1 MEGNMKAFSFDSVLL
16 DKIKTPSLVAKTSF
30 ATLPQVVKLVDT
42 FKTKALKENQTF
54 YRNILE
60 SDSEVTARKA
70 YDQFFGTLT
79 RLNAFYTAKYVDVLD
94 ENLKQL
100 KNEGDSRL
108 INVVND
114 YLKDFNGND
123 ILMEREMTQ
132 FVLDDEIPCSKNILT
147 SILHFFGDNFYELSE
162 EDARKLLEITTNNQS
177 KIIKRAKAEII
188 DADPDDIEVKDLS
201 RTPDIFVGNTST
213 VSFHKEDINKCIEIV
228 KSVRDDLE
236 ANLENARLI
245 NKEYK
250 KLLNKVIQYRNST
263 KIRVNSDD
271 YIRKIERIIISMISE
286 IWTYHLT
293 VYAIKAQYICNNY
306 YQAKGILARISMMAN
321 EEFVDDT
328 VESVAVES
336 TKFLKEEA
344 FKFTKLTDAEI
355 LMNHITDMKH
365 NDLIMDCCIKEA
377 MILAEGVDVENRLAA
392 LHEGA
397 WDKVKEFFN
406 KIKEFV
412 MNLFDKVAN
421 WFDKFFKSNK
431 EYIEKY
437 KDQIDKQTAGF
448 TTVNMP
454 NYKDGLARI
463 QENITPQFDAV
474 INSATGMGDKDE
486 DVDTAINNFRR
497 TLIKDYKDND
507 EWKESCN
514 DYFKGGKDSDKDY
527 SANEINI
534 RYLADRVLEIP
545 KIVDGL
551 KKDKTTA
558 EQLFKS
564 LESAIAKAAAQDNQ
578 NVKAN
583 ANKVQTDAK
592 GTENKAIGST
602 TNTPSSLGT
611 GNNNA
616 GSGPKVGGGTTNT
629 AESILYLYGD
639 VFTELEIVQSNT
651 TTSNGNN
658 GSNITSAGNATI
670 DKVKDGSVGP
680 KVAAKAQKLCNK
692 IASTYSTYYQ
702 CKYQMAE
709 KIMSDYMKIIKVHVS
724 AYVNA
729 NNDAEKAQ
737 ENS

>member
-30 ATLPQVVKLVDT
+30 ATLPQVVRLVDT

-94 ENLKQL
+94 DNLKRL
-100 KNEGDSRL
+100 NNEGDSRL
-108 INVVND
+108 INVVNE
-114 YLKDFNGND
+114 YLKDFNNND
-123 ILMEREMTQ
+123 IIMEREMTQ
-132 FVLDDEIPCSKNILT
+132 FILDDEIPCSKNILT

-188 DADPDDIEVKDLS
+188 DAEPDDIEVKDLS
-201 RTPDIFVGNTST
+201 RTPDIFVGETT
-213 VSFHKEDINKCIEIV
+213 TRSFHKECVGKCIEIV

-236 ANLENARLI
+236 ANLDNARLI

-306 YQAKGILARISMMAN
+306 YQAKGVLARISMMAN

-328 VESVAVES
+328 VEAVAVES

-377 MILAEGVDVENRLAA
+377 MILAEGVDVENRLMAV
-392 LHEGA
+392 HEGA

-406 KIKEFV
+406 KIKAFV
-412 MNLFDKVAN
+412 VSLFDKVSN

-431 EYIEKY
+431 DYIEKY
-437 KDQIDKQTAGF
+437 KDQIDKPTAGF

-454 NYKDGLARI
+454 NYKEGLNRI
-463 QENITPQFDAV
+463 QAAPNINFNGVISTANGMPENADVDKV
-474 INSATGMGDKDE
+474 INDFRKTI
-486 DVDTAINNFRR
+486 INE
-497 TLIKDYKDND
+497 YKDD
-507 EWKESCN
+507 DDWKETCN
-514 DYFKGGKDSDKDY
+514 NYFKGGKDSDKDY
-527 SANEINI
+527 SANEISI
-534 RYLADRVLEIP
+534 RELANQVLNIP
-545 KIVDGL
+545 KIVDNI
-551 KKDKTTA
+551 KKDKSTSD
-558 EQLFKS
+558 QLFKS
-564 LESAIAKAAAQDNQ
+564 LESAINKAASQQPA
-578 NVKAN
+578 A
-583 ANKVQTDAK
+583 
-592 GTENKAIGST
+592 ST
-602 TNTPSSLGT
+602 TPADSTNTSSTASTPSTPAAAPAQGAQHNST
-611 GNNNA
+611 
-616 GSGPKVGGGTTNT
+616 
-629 AESILYLYGD
+629 YLYGD
-639 VFTELEIVQSNT
+639 VFSEIEINKT
-651 TTSNGNN
+651 NAPAAGAT
-658 GSNITSAGNATI
+658 GSNSASITASGNQTI
-670 DKVKDGSVGP
+670 DNVKNGGVDSKTAVN
-680 KVAAKAQKLCNK
+680 AQKIVNR
-692 IASTYSTYYQ
+692 IASTYSTYMQ

-709 KIMSDYMKIIKVHVS
+709 KIMSDYMKIIKAHVS

-729 NNDAEKAQ
+729 NNDSEKAQ
-737 ENS
+737 QAN

>member
-94 ENLKQL
+94 DNLKRL
-100 KNEGDSRL
+100 NNEGDSRL
-108 INVVND
+108 INVVNE

-132 FVLDDEIPCSKNILT
+132 FILDDEIPCSKNILT

-201 RTPDIFVGNTST
+201 RTPDIFVGETT
-213 VSFHKEDINKCIEIV
+213 TKSFHKECVGKCIEIV
-228 KSVRDDLE
+228 RSVRDDLE
-236 ANLENARLI
+236 ANLDNARLI

-306 YQAKGILARISMMAN
+306 YQAKGVLARISMMAN

-328 VESVAVES
+328 VEAVAVES
-336 TKFLKEEA
+336 TKFLKEES

-406 KIKEFV
+406 KIKTFV
-412 MNLFDKVAN
+412 MNLFDKVSN

-437 KDQIDKQTAGF
+437 KDQIDKPTAGF

-454 NYKDGLARI
+454 DYAKGLERI
-463 QENITPQFDAV
+463 MKPTTVQFSAVFGKEISTDKENDDIEAAVNTFRKSLLPDDANV
-474 INSATGMGDKDE
+474 YDPAKN
-486 DVDTAINNFRR
+486 
-497 TLIKDYKDND
+497 
-507 EWKESCN
+507 EWKEACN
-514 DYFKGGKDSDKDY
+514 NYFTGGENSEKDY
-527 SANEINI
+527 SPQDLNM
-534 RYLADRVLEIP
+534 RTLADRILKIP
-545 KIVDGL
+545 NLVENL
-551 KKDKTTA
+551 KRDKTAT
-558 EQLFKS
+558 ENGFKA
-564 LESAIAKAAAQDNQ
+564 LESAINKQVSTLN
-578 NVKAN
+578 NPPPAN
-583 ANKVQTDAK
+583 ETKQ
-592 GTENKAIGST
+592 ENT
-602 TNTPSSLGT
+602 
-611 GNNNA
+611 
-616 GSGPKVGGGTTNT
+616 
-629 AESILYLYGD
+629 YLYGD
-639 VFTELEIVQSNT
+639 VFAEGPGMTMDTNNAASPASPATST
-651 TTSNGNN
+651 TTTN
-658 GSNITSAGNATI
+658 GSIADASNSAKATAATQ
-670 DKVKDGSVGP
+670 DKKG
-680 KVAAKAQKLCNK
+680 ATNAQKLVNK
-692 IASTYSTYYQ
+692 FASTVSTYYQ

-709 KIMSDYMKIIKVHVS
+709 KIMSDYMKIIKAHVS

-729 NNDAEKAQ
+729 NNDSEKAQ

>member
-94 ENLKQL
+94 DNLKRL
-100 KNEGDSRL
+100 NNEGDSRL
-108 INVVND
+108 INVVNE
-114 YLKDFNGND
+114 YLKDFNNND

-132 FVLDDEIPCSKNILT
+132 FILDDEIPCSKNILT

-201 RTPDIFVGNTST
+201 RTPDIFVGETT
-213 VSFHKEDINKCIEIV
+213 TKSFHKECVGKCIEIV

-236 ANLENARLI
+236 ANLDNARLI

-306 YQAKGILARISMMAN
+306 YQAKGVLARISMMAN

-328 VESVAVES
+328 VEAVAVES

-406 KIKEFV
+406 KIKTFV
-412 MNLFDKVAN
+412 MALFDKVSN

-431 EYIEKY
+431 DYIEKY
-437 KDQIDKQTAGF
+437 KDQIDKPTAGF

-454 NYKDGLARI
+454 NYKEGLNRI
-463 QENITPQFDAV
+463 QAAPNINFNGVVSTANGMPENADVDKV
-474 INSATGMGDKDE
+474 INDFRKTI
-486 DVDTAINNFRR
+486 INE
-497 TLIKDYKDND
+497 YKDD
-507 EWKESCN
+507 DDWKETCN
-514 DYFKGGKDSDKDY
+514 NYFKGGKDSDKDY
-527 SANEINI
+527 SANEISI
-534 RYLADRVLEIP
+534 RELANQVLNIP
-545 KIVDGL
+545 KIVDNI
-551 KKDKTTA
+551 KKDKSTSD
-558 EQLFKS
+558 QMFKS
-564 LESAIAKAAAQDNQ
+564 LESAI
-578 NVKAN
+578 
-583 ANKVQTDAK
+583 NKVASQQPASSTPAP
-592 GTENKAIGST
+592 TETKEST
-602 TNTPSSLGT
+602 
-611 GNNNA
+611 
-616 GSGPKVGGGTTNT
+616 
-629 AESILYLYGD
+629 YLYGD
-639 VFTELEIVQSNT
+639 VFSEFELNQTNAPAPGAT
-651 TTSNGNN
+651 
-658 GSNITSAGNATI
+658 GSNSASITASGNQTI
-670 DKVKDGSVGP
+670 DNVKNGGVD
-680 KVAAKAQKLCNK
+680 AKTAVNAQKIVNR
-692 IASTYSTYYQ
+692 IASTYSTYLQ

-709 KIMSDYMKIIKVHVS
+709 KIMSDYMKIIKAHVS

-729 NNDAEKAQ
+729 NNDSEKAQ
-737 ENS
+737 QSN

>member
-94 ENLKQL
+94 DNLKRL
-100 KNEGDSRL
+100 NNEGDSRL
-108 INVVND
+108 INVVNE
-114 YLKDFNGND
+114 YLKDFNNND

-132 FVLDDEIPCSKNILT
+132 FILDDEIPCSKNILT

-201 RTPDIFVGNTST
+201 RTPDIFVGETT
-213 VSFHKEDINKCIEIV
+213 TKSFHKECVGKCIEIV

-236 ANLENARLI
+236 ANLDNARLI

-306 YQAKGILARISMMAN
+306 YQAKGVLARISMMAN

-328 VESVAVES
+328 VEAVAVES

-377 MILAEGVDVENRLAA
+377 MILAEGVDVEARLTAV
-392 LHEGA
+392 HEGA

-406 KIKEFV
+406 KIKTFV
-412 MNLFDKVAN
+412 MALFDKVSN

-431 EYIEKY
+431 DYIEKY
-437 KDQIDKQTAGF
+437 KDQIDKPTAGF

-454 NYKDGLARI
+454 NYKEGLNRI
-463 QENITPQFDAV
+463 QAAPNINFNGVISTANGMPENADVDKV
-474 INSATGMGDKDE
+474 INDFRKTI
-486 DVDTAINNFRR
+486 INE
-497 TLIKDYKDND
+497 YKDD
-507 EWKESCN
+507 DDWKETCN
-514 DYFKGGKDSDKDY
+514 NYFKGGKDSDKDY
-527 SANEINI
+527 SANEISI
-534 RYLADRVLEIP
+534 RELANQVLNIP
-545 KIVDGL
+545 KIVDNI
-551 KKDKTTA
+551 KKDKSTSD
-558 EQLFKS
+558 QMFKS
-564 LESAIAKAAAQDNQ
+564 LESAINKAASQQPASTPADSSNTNSTASAPASTPAAPAAAPAQ
-578 NVKAN
+578 
-583 ANKVQTDAK
+583 
-592 GTENKAIGST
+592 GTQHNST
-602 TNTPSSLGT
+602 
-611 GNNNA
+611 
-616 GSGPKVGGGTTNT
+616 
-629 AESILYLYGD
+629 YLYGD
-639 VFTELEIVQSNT
+639 VFSEIEINKT
-651 TTSNGNN
+651 NAPAAGAT
-658 GSNITSAGNATI
+658 GSNSASITASGNQTI
-670 DKVKDGSVGP
+670 DNVKNGGVDSKTAVN
-680 KVAAKAQKLCNK
+680 AQKIVNR
-692 IASTYSTYYQ
+692 IASTYSTYMQ

-709 KIMSDYMKIIKVHVS
+709 KIMSDYMKIIKAHVS

-729 NNDAEKAQ
+729 NNDSEKAQ
-737 ENS
+737 QAN

>member
-94 ENLKQL
+94 DNLKRL
-100 KNEGDSRL
+100 NNEGDSRL
-108 INVVND
+108 INVVNE

-201 RTPDIFVGNTST
+201 RTPDIFVGETT
-213 VSFHKEDINKCIEIV
+213 TKSFHKECVGKCIEIV

-236 ANLENARLI
+236 ANLDNARLI

-306 YQAKGILARISMMAN
+306 YQAKGVLARISMMAN

-328 VESVAVES
+328 VEAVAVES

-377 MILAEGVDVENRLAA
+377 MILAEGVDVESRLTAV
-392 LHEGA
+392 HEGA

-406 KIKEFV
+406 KIKTFV
-412 MNLFDKVAN
+412 MALFDKVSN

-431 EYIEKY
+431 DYIEKY
-437 KDQIDKQTAGF
+437 KDQIDKPTAGF

-454 NYKDGLARI
+454 NYKEGLNRI
-463 QENITPQFDAV
+463 QAAPNINFNGVISTANGMPENADVDKV
-474 INSATGMGDKDE
+474 INDFRKTI
-486 DVDTAINNFRR
+486 INE
-497 TLIKDYKDND
+497 YKDD
-507 EWKESCN
+507 DDWKETCN
-514 DYFKGGKDSDKDY
+514 NYFKGGKDSDKDY
-527 SANEINI
+527 SANEISI
-534 RYLADRVLEIP
+534 RELANQVLNIP
-545 KIVDGL
+545 KIVDNI
-551 KKDKTTA
+551 KKDKSTSD
-558 EQLFKS
+558 QMFKS
-564 LESAIAKAAAQDNQ
+564 LESVINKAASQQ
-578 NVKAN
+578 PV
-583 ANKVQTDAK
+583 
-592 GTENKAIGST
+592 ST
-602 TNTPSSLGT
+602 PADSSNTSSTPSAPASTPAAPAAAPAQGAQHNST
-611 GNNNA
+611 
-616 GSGPKVGGGTTNT
+616 
-629 AESILYLYGD
+629 YLYGD
-639 VFTELEIVQSNT
+639 VFSEIEINKT
-651 TTSNGNN
+651 NAPAAGAT
-658 GSNITSAGNATI
+658 GSNSASITASGNQTI
-670 DKVKDGSVGP
+670 DNVKNGGVD
-680 KVAAKAQKLCNK
+680 AKTAVNAQKIVNR
-692 IASTYSTYYQ
+692 IASTYSTYLQ

-709 KIMSDYMKIIKVHVS
+709 KIMSDYMKIIKAHVS

-729 NNDAEKAQ
+729 NNDSEKAQ
-737 ENS
+737 QSN

>member
-94 ENLKQL
+94 DNLKRL
-100 KNEGDSRL
+100 NNEGDSRL

-188 DADPDDIEVKDLS
+188 DADSDDIEVKDLS
-201 RTPDIFVGNTST
+201 KTPDIFVGGTST

-236 ANLENARLI
+236 ANLDNARLI

-306 YQAKGILARISMMAN
+306 NQAKGVLARISMMAN

-328 VESVAVES
+328 VEAVAVES

-406 KIKEFV
+406 KIKTFV
-412 MNLFDKVAN
+412 MALFDKVSN

-431 EYIEKY
+431 DYIEKY
-437 KDQIDKQTAGF
+437 KDQIDKPTAGF

-454 NYKDGLARI
+454 NYKEGLNRI
-463 QENITPQFDAV
+463 QAAPNINFNGVISTANGMPENADVDKV
-474 INSATGMGDKDE
+474 INDFRKTI
-486 DVDTAINNFRR
+486 INE
-497 TLIKDYKDND
+497 YKDD
-507 EWKESCN
+507 DDWKETCN
-514 DYFKGGKDSDKDY
+514 NYFKGGKDSDKDY
-527 SANEINI
+527 SANEISI
-534 RYLADRVLEIP
+534 RELANQVLNIP
-545 KIVDGL
+545 KIVDNI
-551 KKDKTTA
+551 KKDKSTSD
-558 EQLFKS
+558 QMFKS
-564 LESAIAKAAAQDNQ
+564 LESAINKAASQQPTASTTP
-578 NVKAN
+578 
-583 ANKVQTDAK
+583 TDS
-592 GTENKAIGST
+592 TNTGST
-602 TNTPSSLGT
+602 TSTPATPPASPAQGAQHNST
-611 GNNNA
+611 
-616 GSGPKVGGGTTNT
+616 
-629 AESILYLYGD
+629 YLYGD
-639 VFTELEIVQSNT
+639 VFSEIEINKT
-651 TTSNGNN
+651 NAPAAGAT
-658 GSNITSAGNATI
+658 GSNSASITASGNQTI
-670 DKVKDGSVGP
+670 DNVKNGGVDSKTAVN
-680 KVAAKAQKLCNK
+680 AQKIVNR
-692 IASTYSTYYQ
+692 IASTYSTYMQ

-709 KIMSDYMKIIKVHVS
+709 KIMSDYMKIIKAHVS

-729 NNDAEKAQ
+729 NNDSEKAQ
-737 ENS
+737 QAN

>member
-94 ENLKQL
+94 DNLKRL
-100 KNEGDSRL
+100 NNEGDSRL
-108 INVVND
+108 INVVNE

-201 RTPDIFVGNTST
+201 RTPDIFVGETT
-213 VSFHKEDINKCIEIV
+213 TRSFHKECVGKCIEIV

-236 ANLENARLI
+236 ANLDNARLI

-306 YQAKGILARISMMAN
+306 YQAKGVLARISMMAN

-328 VESVAVES
+328 VEAVAVES

-344 FKFTKLTDAEI
+344 FKFTKLTDAEV

-406 KIKEFV
+406 KIKTFV
-412 MNLFDKVAN
+412 MNLFTKVEN

-437 KDQIDKQTAGF
+437 KDQINKPTAGF
-448 TTVNMP
+448 TTVNMA
-454 NYKDGLARI
+454 NYKDGLVRI
-463 QENITPQFDAV
+463 QTPKVPNFSAV
-474 INSATGMGDKDE
+474 ISDNVLNAGE
-486 DVDTAINNFRR
+486 DNAALEKVIDDFRKTLVD
-497 TLIKDYKDND
+497 DYKPGD
-507 EWKESCN
+507 EWKEACN
-514 DYFKGGKDSDKDY
+514 NFFKGGKDSERDY
-527 SANEINI
+527 STNEINI
-534 RYLADRVLEIP
+534 VDLSNKVLEIP
-545 KIVDGL
+545 KIVDGI
-551 KKDKTTA
+551 KKDKATSD
-558 EQLFKS
+558 QLYKS
-564 LESAIAKAAAQDNQ
+564 LEAAINRLANAAPKTESAYLYNDNAFTEDTSAVLNTTGNTAPGTTAAQSANSADITKAGNDAIKTV
-578 NVKAN
+578 NDKAN
-583 ANKVQTDAK
+583 ADKPD
-592 GTENKAIGST
+592 NKAG
-602 TNTPSSLGT
+602 
-611 GNNNA
+611 
-616 GSGPKVGGGTTNT
+616 
-629 AESILYLYGD
+629 
-639 VFTELEIVQSNT
+639 VQ
-651 TTSNGNN
+651 
-658 GSNITSAGNATI
+658 
-670 DKVKDGSVGP
+670 
-680 KVAAKAQKLCNK
+680 AQKVINK
-692 IASTYSTYYQ
+692 MASTMSTYYQ

-709 KIMSDYMKIIKVHVS
+709 KIMSDYMKIIKAHVS

-729 NNDAEKAQ
+729 NNNSEKAQ

>member
-30 ATLPQVVKLVDT
+30 ATLPQVVRLVDT

-94 ENLKQL
+94 DNLKRL
-100 KNEGDSRL
+100 NNEGDSRL
-108 INVVND
+108 INVVNE
-114 YLKDFNGND
+114 YLKDFNNND
-123 ILMEREMTQ
+123 ILMECEMTQ

-201 RTPDIFVGNTST
+201 RTPDIFVGETT
-213 VSFHKEDINKCIEIV
+213 TRSFHKECVGKCIETV

-236 ANLENARLI
+236 ANLDNARLI

-306 YQAKGILARISMMAN
+306 YQAKGVLARISMMAN
-321 EEFVDDT
+321 EEFVDDI
-328 VESVAVES
+328 VEAVAVES

-377 MILAEGVDVENRLAA
+377 MILAEGVDVEVRLTAV
-392 LHEGA
+392 HEGA

-406 KIKEFV
+406 KIKTFV
-412 MNLFDKVAN
+412 MALFDKVSN

-431 EYIEKY
+431 DYIEKY
-437 KDQIDKQTAGF
+437 KDQIDKPTAGF

-454 NYKDGLARI
+454 NYKEGLNRI
-463 QENITPQFDAV
+463 QAAPNINFNGVISTANDMPENADVDKV
-474 INSATGMGDKDE
+474 INDFRKTI
-486 DVDTAINNFRR
+486 INE
-497 TLIKDYKDND
+497 YKDD
-507 EWKESCN
+507 DDWKETCN
-514 DYFKGGKDSDKDY
+514 NYFKGGKDSDKDY
-527 SANEINI
+527 SANEISI
-534 RYLADRVLEIP
+534 RELANQVLNIP
-545 KIVDGL
+545 KIVDNI
-551 KKDKTTA
+551 KKDKSTSD
-558 EQLFKS
+558 QLFKS
-564 LESAIAKAAAQDNQ
+564 LESAINKAASQQPA
-578 NVKAN
+578 A
-583 ANKVQTDAK
+583 
-592 GTENKAIGST
+592 ST
-602 TNTPSSLGT
+602 PADSTNT
-611 GNNNA
+611 
-616 GSGPKVGGGTTNT
+616 GSNT
-629 AESILYLYGD
+629 PATPPAAPAQGAQHNSTYLYGD
-639 VFTELEIVQSNT
+639 VFSEIEINKT
-651 TTSNGNN
+651 NAPAAGAT
-658 GSNITSAGNATI
+658 GSNSASITASGNQTI
-670 DKVKDGSVGP
+670 DNVKNGGVDSKTAVN
-680 KVAAKAQKLCNK
+680 AQKIVNR
-692 IASTYSTYYQ
+692 IASTYSTYMQ

-709 KIMSDYMKIIKVHVS
+709 KIMSDYMKIIKAHVS

-729 NNDAEKAQ
+729 NNDSEKAQ
-737 ENS
+737 QAN

>member
-94 ENLKQL
+94 DNLKRL
-100 KNEGDSRL
+100 NNEGDSRL
-108 INVVND
+108 INVVNE
-114 YLKDFNGND
+114 YLKDFNNND

-132 FVLDDEIPCSKNILT
+132 FILDDEIPCSKNILT

-201 RTPDIFVGNTST
+201 RTPDIFVGETT
-213 VSFHKEDINKCIEIV
+213 TKSFHKECVGKCIEIV

-236 ANLENARLI
+236 ANLDNARLI

-306 YQAKGILARISMMAN
+306 YQAKGVLARISMMAN

-328 VESVAVES
+328 IEAVAVES

-406 KIKEFV
+406 KIKTFV
-412 MNLFDKVAN
+412 MNLFTKVEN

-431 EYIEKY
+431 DYIEKY
-437 KDQIDKQTAGF
+437 KDQINKPTAGF
-448 TTVNMP
+448 TTVNMA
-454 NYKDGLARI
+454 NYKDGLVRI
-463 QENITPQFDAV
+463 QTPKVPNFNAV
-474 INSATGMGDKDE
+474 ISDNVMNAGE
-486 DVDTAINNFRR
+486 DNAALEKVIDDFRKTLVD
-497 TLIKDYKDND
+497 DYKPGD
-507 EWKESCN
+507 EWKEACN
-514 DYFKGGKDSDKDY
+514 NFFKGGKDSERDY
-527 SANEINI
+527 STNEINI
-534 RYLADRVLEIP
+534 VDLSNKVLEIP
-545 KIVDGL
+545 KIVDGI
-551 KKDKTTA
+551 KKDKATSD
-558 EQLFKS
+558 QLYKS
-564 LESAIAKAAAQDNQ
+564 LEAAINRLANATPKTESVYLYNENVFTEDTGAVINNTGSAAPGTTAAQSANSADITKAGNDTIKTV
-578 NVKAN
+578 NDKAN
-583 ANKVQTDAK
+583 ADKPD
-592 GTENKAIGST
+592 NKAG
-602 TNTPSSLGT
+602 
-611 GNNNA
+611 
-616 GSGPKVGGGTTNT
+616 
-629 AESILYLYGD
+629 
-639 VFTELEIVQSNT
+639 VQ
-651 TTSNGNN
+651 
-658 GSNITSAGNATI
+658 
-670 DKVKDGSVGP
+670 
-680 KVAAKAQKLCNK
+680 AQKVINK
-692 IASTYSTYYQ
+692 MASTMSTYYQ

-709 KIMSDYMKIIKVHVS
+709 KIMSDYMKIIKAHVS

-729 NNDAEKAQ
+729 NNDSEKAQ
-737 ENS
+737 QSN

>member
-94 ENLKQL
+94 DNLKRL
-100 KNEGDSRL
+100 NNEGDSRL
-108 INVVND
+108 INVVNE
-114 YLKDFNGND
+114 YLKDFNNND

-201 RTPDIFVGNTST
+201 RTPDIFVGETT
-213 VSFHKEDINKCIEIV
+213 TKSFHKECVSKCIEIV

-236 ANLENARLI
+236 ANLDNARLI

-306 YQAKGILARISMMAN
+306 YQAKGVLARISMMAN

-328 VESVAVES
+328 IEAVAVES

-377 MILAEGVDVENRLAA
+377 MILAEGVDVESRLAA

-406 KIKEFV
+406 KIKTFV
-412 MNLFDKVAN
+412 MNLFTKVEN

-437 KDQIDKQTAGF
+437 KDQINKPTAGF
-448 TTVNMP
+448 TTVNMA
-454 NYKDGLARI
+454 NYKDGLVRI
-463 QENITPQFDAV
+463 QTPKVPNFNAV
-474 INSATGMGDKDE
+474 ISDNVMNAGE
-486 DVDTAINNFRR
+486 DNAALEKVIDDFRKTLVD
-497 TLIKDYKDND
+497 DYKPGD
-507 EWKESCN
+507 EWKEACN
-514 DYFKGGKDSDKDY
+514 NFFKGGKDSERDY
-527 SANEINI
+527 STNEINI
-534 RYLADRVLEIP
+534 VDLSNKVLEIP
-545 KIVDGL
+545 KIVDGI
-551 KKDKTTA
+551 KKDKATSD
-558 EQLFKS
+558 QLYKS
-564 LESAIAKAAAQDNQ
+564 LEAAINRLANATPKTESVYLYNENTFTEDTGAVINNTGSTAPGTTAAQSANSADITKAGNDTIKTV
-578 NVKAN
+578 NDKAN
-583 ANKVQTDAK
+583 ADKPD
-592 GTENKAIGST
+592 NKAG
-602 TNTPSSLGT
+602 
-611 GNNNA
+611 
-616 GSGPKVGGGTTNT
+616 
-629 AESILYLYGD
+629 
-639 VFTELEIVQSNT
+639 VQ
-651 TTSNGNN
+651 
-658 GSNITSAGNATI
+658 
-670 DKVKDGSVGP
+670 
-680 KVAAKAQKLCNK
+680 AQKVINK
-692 IASTYSTYYQ
+692 MASTMSTYYQ

-709 KIMSDYMKIIKVHVS
+709 KIMSDYMKIIKAHVS

-729 NNDAEKAQ
+729 NNDSEKAQ
-737 ENS
+737 QSN

>member
-94 ENLKQL
+94 DNLKRL
-100 KNEGDSRL
+100 NNEDDSRL
-108 INVVND
+108 INVVNE
-114 YLKDFNGND
+114 YLKDFNNND

-201 RTPDIFVGNTST
+201 RTPDIFVGETT
-213 VSFHKEDINKCIEIV
+213 TKSFHKECVGKCIEIV
-228 KSVRDDLE
+228 RSVRDDLE
-236 ANLENARLI
+236 ANLDNARLI

-306 YQAKGILARISMMAN
+306 YQAKGVLARISMMAN

-328 VESVAVES
+328 VEAVAVES
-336 TKFLKEEA
+336 TKFLKEES

-377 MILAEGVDVENRLAA
+377 MILAEGVDVENRLMAV
-392 LHEGA
+392 HEGA

-406 KIKEFV
+406 KIKAFV
-412 MNLFDKVAN
+412 VALFDKVSN

-431 EYIEKY
+431 DYIEKY
-437 KDQIDKQTAGF
+437 KDQIDKPTAGF

-454 NYKDGLARI
+454 NYKEGLNRI
-463 QENITPQFDAV
+463 QAAPNINFNGVISTANGMPENADVDKV
-474 INSATGMGDKDE
+474 INDFRKTI
-486 DVDTAINNFRR
+486 INE
-497 TLIKDYKDND
+497 YKDD
-507 EWKESCN
+507 DDWKETCN
-514 DYFKGGKDSDKDY
+514 NYFKGGKDSDKDY
-527 SANEINI
+527 SANEISI
-534 RYLADRVLEIP
+534 RELANQVLNIP
-545 KIVDGL
+545 KIVDNI
-551 KKDKTTA
+551 KKDKSTSD
-558 EQLFKS
+558 QMFKS
-564 LESAIAKAAAQDNQ
+564 LESAINKAASQQPASSTP
-578 NVKAN
+578 AP
-583 ANKVQTDAK
+583 
-592 GTENKAIGST
+592 TETKEST
-602 TNTPSSLGT
+602 
-611 GNNNA
+611 
-616 GSGPKVGGGTTNT
+616 
-629 AESILYLYGD
+629 YLYGD
-639 VFTELEIVQSNT
+639 VFSELDIQT
-651 TTSNGNN
+651 TNAPAPGSTGGN
-658 GSNITSAGNATI
+658 SASITASGNQTI
-670 DKVKDGSVGP
+670 DNVKNGGVD
-680 KVAAKAQKLCNK
+680 AKTAVNAQKIVNR
-692 IASTYSTYYQ
+692 IASTYSTYLQ

-729 NNDAEKAQ
+729 NNNSEKAQ
-737 ENS
+737 QSN

>member
-30 ATLPQVVKLVDT
+30 ATLPQVVRLVDT

-94 ENLKQL
+94 DNLKRL
-100 KNEGDSRL
+100 NNEGDSRL
-108 INVVND
+108 INVVNE
-114 YLKDFNGND
+114 YLKDFNNND

-132 FVLDDEIPCSKNILT
+132 FILDDEIPCSKNILT

-201 RTPDIFVGNTST
+201 RTPDIFVGETT
-213 VSFHKEDINKCIEIV
+213 TKSFHKECVGKCIEIV

-236 ANLENARLI
+236 ANLDNARLI

-250 KLLNKVIQYRNST
+250 KLLNNVIQYRNST

-306 YQAKGILARISMMAN
+306 YQAKGVLARISMMAN

-406 KIKEFV
+406 KIKAFV
-412 MNLFDKVAN
+412 VALFDKVSN

-431 EYIEKY
+431 DYIEKY
-437 KDQIDKQTAGF
+437 KDQIDKPTAGF

-454 NYKDGLARI
+454 NYKEGLNRI
-463 QENITPQFDAV
+463 QAAPNINFNGVISTANGMPENADVDKV
-474 INSATGMGDKDE
+474 INDFRKTI
-486 DVDTAINNFRR
+486 INE
-497 TLIKDYKDND
+497 YKDD
-507 EWKESCN
+507 DDWKETCN
-514 DYFKGGKDSDKDY
+514 NYFKGGKDSDKDY
-527 SANEINI
+527 SANEISI
-534 RYLADRVLEIP
+534 RELANQVLNIP
-545 KIVDGL
+545 KIVDNI
-551 KKDKTTA
+551 KKDKSTSD
-558 EQLFKS
+558 QMFKS
-564 LESAIAKAAAQDNQ
+564 LESAINKAASQQPA
-578 NVKAN
+578 
-583 ANKVQTDAK
+583 
-592 GTENKAIGST
+592 S
-602 TNTPSSLGT
+602 TNTSTDST
-611 GNNNA
+611 NT
-616 GSGPKVGGGTTNT
+616 GTTQAAPQPQGT
-629 AESILYLYGD
+629 KEFTYLYGD
-639 VFTELEIVQSNT
+639 VFSEFEINQTNAPAAGAT
-651 TTSNGNN
+651 
-658 GSNITSAGNATI
+658 GSNSASITASGNQTI
-670 DKVKDGSVGP
+670 DNVKNGGVDSKTAVN
-680 KVAAKAQKLCNK
+680 AQKIVNR
-692 IASTYSTYYQ
+692 IASTYSTYMQ

-709 KIMSDYMKIIKVHVS
+709 KIMSDYMKIIKAHVS

-729 NNDAEKAQ
+729 NNDSEKTQQA
-737 ENS
+737 N

>member
-30 ATLPQVVKLVDT
+30 ATLPQVVRLVDT

-94 ENLKQL
+94 DNLKRL
-100 KNEGDSRL
+100 NNEGDSRL
-108 INVVND
+108 INVVNE
-114 YLKDFNGND
+114 YLKDFNNND

-132 FVLDDEIPCSKNILT
+132 FILDDEIPCSKNILT

-201 RTPDIFVGNTST
+201 RLPDIFVGETT
-213 VSFHKEDINKCIEIV
+213 TKSFHKECVGKCIEIV

-236 ANLENARLI
+236 DNLNNAREI
-245 NKEYK
+245 SKEYK

-306 YQAKGILARISMMAN
+306 YQAKGVLARISMMAN

-328 VESVAVES
+328 VEAVAVES

-377 MILAEGVDVENRLAA
+377 MILAEGVDVENRLASI
-392 LHEGA
+392 HEGA

-406 KIKEFV
+406 KIKTFV
-412 MNLFDKVAN
+412 MNLFTKVEN

-437 KDQIDKQTAGF
+437 KDQINKPTAGF
-448 TTVNMP
+448 TTVNMA
-454 NYKDGLARI
+454 NYKDGLVRI
-463 QENITPQFDAV
+463 QTPKVPNFNAV
-474 INSATGMGDKDE
+474 ISDNVMNAGE
-486 DVDTAINNFRR
+486 DNAALEKVIDDFRKTLVD
-497 TLIKDYKDND
+497 DYKPGD
-507 EWKESCN
+507 EWKEACN
-514 DYFKGGKDSDKDY
+514 NFFKGGKDSERDY
-527 SANEINI
+527 STNEINI
-534 RYLADRVLEIP
+534 VDLSNKVLEIP
-545 KIVDGL
+545 KIVDSI
-551 KKDKTTA
+551 KKDKATSD
-558 EQLFKS
+558 QLYKS
-564 LESAIAKAAAQDNQ
+564 LEAAINRLANATPKTESVYLYNENVFTEDTSAVINNSGSTAPGTTAAQSTNSADITKAGNDTIKTV
-578 NVKAN
+578 NDKAN
-583 ANKVQTDAK
+583 ADKPD
-592 GTENKAIGST
+592 NKAG
-602 TNTPSSLGT
+602 
-611 GNNNA
+611 
-616 GSGPKVGGGTTNT
+616 
-629 AESILYLYGD
+629 
-639 VFTELEIVQSNT
+639 VQ
-651 TTSNGNN
+651 
-658 GSNITSAGNATI
+658 
-670 DKVKDGSVGP
+670 
-680 KVAAKAQKLCNK
+680 AQKVINK
-692 IASTYSTYYQ
+692 MASTMSTYYQ

-709 KIMSDYMKIIKVHVS
+709 KIMSDYMKIIKAHVS

-729 NNDAEKAQ
+729 NNNAEKAQ
-737 ENS
+737 ENN

>member
-94 ENLKQL
+94 DNLKRL
-100 KNEGDSRL
+100 NNEGDSRL
-108 INVVND
+108 INVVNE
-114 YLKDFNGND
+114 YLKDFNNND

-132 FVLDDEIPCSKNILT
+132 FKLDDEIPCSKNILT

-201 RTPDIFVGNTST
+201 RTPDIFVGKTT
-213 VSFHKEDINKCIEIV
+213 TKSFHKECVGKCIEIV

-236 ANLENARLI
+236 ANLDNARLI

-306 YQAKGILARISMMAN
+306 YQAKGVLARISMMAN

-328 VESVAVES
+328 VEAVAVES

-377 MILAEGVDVENRLAA
+377 MILAEGVDVESRLAA

-406 KIKEFV
+406 KIKTFV
-412 MNLFDKVAN
+412 MALFDKVSN

-431 EYIEKY
+431 DYIEKY
-437 KDQIDKQTAGF
+437 KDQIDKPTAGF

-454 NYKDGLARI
+454 NYKEGLNRI
-463 QENITPQFDAV
+463 QAAPNINFNGVISTANGMPENADVDKV
-474 INSATGMGDKDE
+474 INDFRKTI
-486 DVDTAINNFRR
+486 INE
-497 TLIKDYKDND
+497 YKDD
-507 EWKESCN
+507 DDWKETCN
-514 DYFKGGKDSDKDY
+514 NYFKGGKDSDKDY
-527 SANEINI
+527 SANEISI
-534 RYLADRVLEIP
+534 RELANQVLNIP
-545 KIVDGL
+545 KIVDNL
-551 KKDKTTA
+551 KKDKSTSD
-558 EQLFKS
+558 QMFKS
-564 LESAIAKAAAQDNQ
+564 LESAINKAASQQPA
-578 NVKAN
+578 A
-583 ANKVQTDAK
+583 
-592 GTENKAIGST
+592 ST
-602 TNTPSSLGT
+602 TPADSTNTSSTSSTPSTPAAAPAQGAQHNST
-611 GNNNA
+611 
-616 GSGPKVGGGTTNT
+616 
-629 AESILYLYGD
+629 YLYGD
-639 VFTELEIVQSNT
+639 VFSEIEINKT
-651 TTSNGNN
+651 NAPAAGAT
-658 GSNITSAGNATI
+658 GSNSASITASGNQTI
-670 DKVKDGSVGP
+670 DNVKNGGVDSKTAVN
-680 KVAAKAQKLCNK
+680 AQKIVNR
-692 IASTYSTYYQ
+692 IASTYSTYLQ

-709 KIMSDYMKIIKVHVS
+709 KIMSDYMKIIKAHVS

-729 NNDAEKAQ
+729 NNDSEKAQ
-737 ENS
+737 QSN

>member
-94 ENLKQL
+94 ENIKRLN
-100 KNEGDSRL
+100 NEGDSRL
-108 INVVND
+108 INVVNE

-201 RTPDIFVGNTST
+201 RTPDIFVGETT
-213 VSFHKEDINKCIEIV
+213 TKSFHKECVGKCIEIV

-236 ANLENARLI
+236 ANLDNARLI

-306 YQAKGILARISMMAN
+306 YQAKGVLARISMMAN

-328 VESVAVES
+328 VEAVAVES

-406 KIKEFV
+406 KIKTFV
-412 MNLFDKVAN
+412 MALFDKVSN

-431 EYIEKY
+431 DYIEKY
-437 KDQIDKQTAGF
+437 KDQIDKPTAGF

-454 NYKDGLARI
+454 NYKEGLNRI
-463 QENITPQFDAV
+463 QAAPNINFNGV
-474 INSATGMGDKDE
+474 INTASGMAE
-486 DVDTAINNFRR
+486 NADVDKVINDFRK
-497 TLIKDYKDND
+497 TIINEYKDND
-507 EWKESCN
+507 DWKETCN
-514 DYFKGGKDSDKDY
+514 NYFKGGKDSDKDY
-527 SANEINI
+527 SANEISI
-534 RYLADRVLEIP
+534 RELANQVLNIP
-545 KIVDGL
+545 KIVDNI
-551 KKDKTTA
+551 KKDKSTSD
-558 EQLFKS
+558 QMFKS
-564 LESAIAKAAAQDNQ
+564 LESAINKAASQQPASTP
-578 NVKAN
+578 
-583 ANKVQTDAK
+583 TDSS
-592 GTENKAIGST
+592 N
-602 TNTPSSLGT
+602 TNSTPSAPTSTPAAPAAAPAQGAQHNST
-611 GNNNA
+611 
-616 GSGPKVGGGTTNT
+616 
-629 AESILYLYGD
+629 YLYGD
-639 VFTELEIVQSNT
+639 VFSEIEINKT
-651 TTSNGNN
+651 NAPAAGAT
-658 GSNITSAGNATI
+658 GSNSASITASGNQTI
-670 DKVKDGSVGP
+670 DNVKNGGVDSKTAVN
-680 KVAAKAQKLCNK
+680 AQKIVNR
-692 IASTYSTYYQ
+692 IASTYSTYMQ

-709 KIMSDYMKIIKVHVS
+709 KIMSDYMKIIKAHVS

-729 NNDAEKAQ
+729 NNDSEKAQ
-737 ENS
+737 QSN

>member
-94 ENLKQL
+94 DNLKRL
-100 KNEGDSRL
+100 NNEGDSRL
-108 INVVND
+108 INVVNE
-114 YLKDFNGND
+114 YLKDFNNND

-201 RTPDIFVGNTST
+201 RTPDIFVGETT
-213 VSFHKEDINKCIEIV
+213 TKSFHKECVGKCIEIV

-236 ANLENARLI
+236 ANLDNARLI

-306 YQAKGILARISMMAN
+306 YQAKGVLARISMMAN

-328 VESVAVES
+328 IEAVAVES

-377 MILAEGVDVENRLAA
+377 MILAEGVDVEARLTAV
-392 LHEGA
+392 HEGA

-406 KIKEFV
+406 KIKTFV
-412 MNLFDKVAN
+412 MALFDKVSN

-431 EYIEKY
+431 DYIEKY
-437 KDQIDKQTAGF
+437 KDQIDKPTAGF

-454 NYKDGLARI
+454 NYKEGLNRI
-463 QENITPQFDAV
+463 QAAPNINFNGVISTANGMPENADVDKV
-474 INSATGMGDKDE
+474 INDFRKTI
-486 DVDTAINNFRR
+486 INE
-497 TLIKDYKDND
+497 YKDD
-507 EWKESCN
+507 DDWKETCN
-514 DYFKGGKDSDKDY
+514 NYFKGGKDSDKDY
-527 SANEINI
+527 SANEISI
-534 RYLADRVLEIP
+534 RELANQVLNIP
-545 KIVDGL
+545 KIVDNI
-551 KKDKTTA
+551 KKDKSTSD
-558 EQLFKS
+558 QMFKS
-564 LESAIAKAAAQDNQ
+564 LESAINKAASQQPASTPADSSN
-578 NVKAN
+578 
-583 ANKVQTDAK
+583 TS
-592 GTENKAIGST
+592 ST
-602 TNTPSSLGT
+602 TSAPASTPAAAPAQGAQHNST
-611 GNNNA
+611 
-616 GSGPKVGGGTTNT
+616 
-629 AESILYLYGD
+629 YLYGD
-639 VFTELEIVQSNT
+639 VFSEIEINKT
-651 TTSNGNN
+651 NAPAAGAT
-658 GSNITSAGNATI
+658 GSNSASITASGNQTI
-670 DKVKDGSVGP
+670 DNVKNGGVD
-680 KVAAKAQKLCNK
+680 AKTAVNAQKIVNR
-692 IASTYSTYYQ
+692 IASTYSTYLQ

-709 KIMSDYMKIIKVHVS
+709 KIMSDYMKIIKAHVS

-729 NNDAEKAQ
+729 NNNAEKAQ
-737 ENS
+737 QSN

>member
-94 ENLKQL
+94 DNLKRL
-100 KNEGDSRL
+100 NNEGDSRL
-108 INVVND
+108 INVVNE
-114 YLKDFNGND
+114 YLKDFNNND
-123 ILMEREMTQ
+123 ILIEREMTQ
-132 FVLDDEIPCSKNILT
+132 FILDDEIPCSKNILT

-201 RTPDIFVGNTST
+201 RTPDIFVGETT
-213 VSFHKEDINKCIEIV
+213 TKSFHKECVGKCIEIV

-236 ANLENARLI
+236 ANLDNARLI

-306 YQAKGILARISMMAN
+306 YQAKGVLARISMMAN

-328 VESVAVES
+328 VEAVAVES

-377 MILAEGVDVENRLAA
+377 MILAEGVDIEARLTAV
-392 LHEGA
+392 HEGA

-406 KIKEFV
+406 KIKTFV
-412 MNLFDKVAN
+412 MALLDKVSN

-431 EYIEKY
+431 DYIEKY
-437 KDQIDKQTAGF
+437 KDQIDKPTAGF

-454 NYKDGLARI
+454 NYKEGLNRI
-463 QENITPQFDAV
+463 QAAPNINFNGVISTANGMPENADVDKV
-474 INSATGMGDKDE
+474 INDFRKTI
-486 DVDTAINNFRR
+486 INE
-497 TLIKDYKDND
+497 YKDD
-507 EWKESCN
+507 DDWKETCN
-514 DYFKGGKDSDKDY
+514 NYFKGGKDSDKDY
-527 SANEINI
+527 SANEISI
-534 RYLADRVLEIP
+534 RELANQVLNIP
-545 KIVDGL
+545 KIVDNI
-551 KKDKTTA
+551 KKDKSTSD
-558 EQLFKS
+558 QMFKS
-564 LESAIAKAAAQDNQ
+564 LESAINKAASQQPA
-578 NVKAN
+578 
-583 ANKVQTDAK
+583 
-592 GTENKAIGST
+592 ST
-602 TNTPSSLGT
+602 PADSSNTSSTPSAPASTPAAPAAAPAQGAQHNST
-611 GNNNA
+611 
-616 GSGPKVGGGTTNT
+616 
-629 AESILYLYGD
+629 YLYGD
-639 VFTELEIVQSNT
+639 VFSEIEINKT
-651 TTSNGNN
+651 NAPAAGAT
-658 GSNITSAGNATI
+658 GSNSASITSSGNQTI
-670 DKVKDGSVGP
+670 DNVKNGGVDSKTAVN
-680 KVAAKAQKLCNK
+680 AQKIVNR
-692 IASTYSTYYQ
+692 IASTYSTYMQ

-709 KIMSDYMKIIKVHVS
+709 KIMSDYMKIIKAHVS

-729 NNDAEKAQ
+729 NNDSEKAQ
-737 ENS
+737 QAN

>member
-94 ENLKQL
+94 DNLKRL
-100 KNEGDSRL
+100 NNEGDSRL
-108 INVVND
+108 INVVNE
-114 YLKDFNGND
+114 YLKDFNNND

-132 FVLDDEIPCSKNILT
+132 FILDDEIPCSKNILT

-213 VSFHKEDINKCIEIV
+213 VSFHKECVGKCIEIV

-236 ANLENARLI
+236 ANLDNARLI

-306 YQAKGILARISMMAN
+306 YQAKGVLARISMMAN

-328 VESVAVES
+328 VEAVAVES

-377 MILAEGVDVENRLAA
+377 MILAEGVDVENRLMAV
-392 LHEGA
+392 HEGA

-406 KIKEFV
+406 KIKAFV
-412 MNLFDKVAN
+412 VALFDKVSN

-431 EYIEKY
+431 DYIEKY
-437 KDQIDKQTAGF
+437 KDQIDKPTAGF

-454 NYKDGLARI
+454 NYKEGLNRI
-463 QENITPQFDAV
+463 QAAPNINFNGVISTANGMPENADVDKV
-474 INSATGMGDKDE
+474 INDFRKTI
-486 DVDTAINNFRR
+486 INE
-497 TLIKDYKDND
+497 YKDD
-507 EWKESCN
+507 DDWKETCN
-514 DYFKGGKDSDKDY
+514 NYFKGGKDSDKDY
-527 SANEINI
+527 SANEISI
-534 RYLADRVLEIP
+534 RELANQVLNIP
-545 KIVDGL
+545 KIIDNI
-551 KKDKTTA
+551 KKDKSTSD
-558 EQLFKS
+558 QLFKS
-564 LESAIAKAAAQDNQ
+564 LESAINKAASQQPA
-578 NVKAN
+578 A
-583 ANKVQTDAK
+583 
-592 GTENKAIGST
+592 ST
-602 TNTPSSLGT
+602 TPADSANTSSTASTPSTPAAAPAQGAQHNST
-611 GNNNA
+611 
-616 GSGPKVGGGTTNT
+616 
-629 AESILYLYGD
+629 YLYGD
-639 VFTELEIVQSNT
+639 VFSEIEINKT
-651 TTSNGNN
+651 NAPAAGAT
-658 GSNITSAGNATI
+658 GSNSASITASGNQTI
-670 DKVKDGSVGP
+670 DNVKNGGVDSKTAVN
-680 KVAAKAQKLCNK
+680 AQKIVNR
-692 IASTYSTYYQ
+692 IASTYSTYMQ

-709 KIMSDYMKIIKVHVS
+709 KIMSDYMKIIKAHVS

-729 NNDAEKAQ
+729 NNDSEKAQ
-737 ENS
+737 QAN

>member
-30 ATLPQVVKLVDT
+30 ATLPQVVRLVDT

-94 ENLKQL
+94 DNLKRL
-100 KNEGDSRL
+100 NNEGDSRL
-108 INVVND
+108 INVVNE
-114 YLKDFNGND
+114 YLKDFNNND
-123 ILMEREMTQ
+123 IIMEREMTQ
-132 FVLDDEIPCSKNILT
+132 FILDDEIPCSKNILT

-236 ANLENARLI
+236 ANLDNARLI

-306 YQAKGILARISMMAN
+306 YQAKGVLARISMMAN

-328 VESVAVES
+328 VEAVAVES

-406 KIKEFV
+406 KIKTFV
-412 MNLFDKVAN
+412 MNLFTKVEN

-437 KDQIDKQTAGF
+437 KDQINKPTAGF
-448 TTVNMP
+448 TTVNMA
-454 NYKDGLARI
+454 NYKDGLVRI
-463 QENITPQFDAV
+463 QTPKVPNFSAV
-474 INSATGMGDKDE
+474 ISDNVLNAGE
-486 DVDTAINNFRR
+486 DNAALEKVIDDFRKTLVD
-497 TLIKDYKDND
+497 DYKPGD
-507 EWKESCN
+507 EWKEACN
-514 DYFKGGKDSDKDY
+514 NFFKGGKDSERDY
-527 SANEINI
+527 STNEINI
-534 RYLADRVLEIP
+534 VDLSNKVLEIP
-545 KIVDGL
+545 KIVDGI
-551 KKDKTTA
+551 KKDKATSD
-558 EQLFKS
+558 QLYKS
-564 LESAIAKAAAQDNQ
+564 LEAAINRLANATPKTESAYLYNENAFTEDTGAVLNTTGNTAPGTTAAQSANSADITKAGNDAIKTV
-578 NVKAN
+578 NDKAN
-583 ANKVQTDAK
+583 ADKPD
-592 GTENKAIGST
+592 NKAG
-602 TNTPSSLGT
+602 
-611 GNNNA
+611 
-616 GSGPKVGGGTTNT
+616 
-629 AESILYLYGD
+629 
-639 VFTELEIVQSNT
+639 VQ
-651 TTSNGNN
+651 
-658 GSNITSAGNATI
+658 
-670 DKVKDGSVGP
+670 
-680 KVAAKAQKLCNK
+680 AQKVINK
-692 IASTYSTYYQ
+692 MASTMSTYYQ

-709 KIMSDYMKIIKVHVS
+709 KIMSDYMKIIKAHVS

-729 NNDAEKAQ
+729 NNNAEKAQ
-737 ENS
+737 ENN

>member
-79 RLNAFYTAKYVDVLD
+79 RLNAFYTTKYVDVLGD
-94 ENLKQL
+94 NLKRL
-100 KNEGDSRL
+100 NNEGDSRL
-108 INVVND
+108 INVVNE
-114 YLKDFNGND
+114 YLKDFNNND

-132 FVLDDEIPCSKNILT
+132 FILDDEIPCSKNILT

-201 RTPDIFVGNTST
+201 RTPDIFVGETT
-213 VSFHKEDINKCIEIV
+213 TKSFHKECVGKCIEIV

-236 ANLENARLI
+236 ANLDNARLI

-306 YQAKGILARISMMAN
+306 YQAKGVLARISMMAN

-328 VESVAVES
+328 VEAVAVES

-377 MILAEGVDVENRLAA
+377 MILAEGVDVESRLAA

-406 KIKEFV
+406 KIKTFV
-412 MNLFDKVAN
+412 MNLFTKVEN

-437 KDQIDKQTAGF
+437 KDQINKPTAGF
-448 TTVNMP
+448 TTVNMA
-454 NYKDGLARI
+454 NYKDGLVRI
-463 QENITPQFDAV
+463 QTPKVPNFSAV
-474 INSATGMGDKDE
+474 ISDNVLNAGE
-486 DVDTAINNFRR
+486 DNAALEKVIDDFRKTLVD
-497 TLIKDYKDND
+497 DYKPGD
-507 EWKESCN
+507 EWKEACN
-514 DYFKGGKDSDKDY
+514 NFFKGGKDSERDY
-527 SANEINI
+527 STNEINI
-534 RYLADRVLEIP
+534 VDLSNKVLEIP
-545 KIVDGL
+545 KIVDGI
-551 KKDKTTA
+551 KKDKATSD
-558 EQLFKS
+558 QLYKS
-564 LESAIAKAAAQDNQ
+564 LEAAINRLANATPKTESVYLYNENAFTEDTGAVINNTGSTAPGTTAAQSANSADITKAGNDTIKTV
-578 NVKAN
+578 NDKAN
-583 ANKVQTDAK
+583 ADKPD
-592 GTENKAIGST
+592 NKAG
-602 TNTPSSLGT
+602 
-611 GNNNA
+611 
-616 GSGPKVGGGTTNT
+616 
-629 AESILYLYGD
+629 
-639 VFTELEIVQSNT
+639 VQ
-651 TTSNGNN
+651 
-658 GSNITSAGNATI
+658 
-670 DKVKDGSVGP
+670 
-680 KVAAKAQKLCNK
+680 AQKVINK
-692 IASTYSTYYQ
+692 MASTMSTYYQ

-709 KIMSDYMKIIKVHVS
+709 KIMSDYMKIIKAHVS

-729 NNDAEKAQ
+729 NNDSEKAQ
-737 ENS
+737 QAN

>member
-94 ENLKQL
+94 DNLKRL
-100 KNEGDSRL
+100 NNEGDSRL
-108 INVVND
+108 INVVNE
-114 YLKDFNGND
+114 YLKDFNNND

-132 FVLDDEIPCSKNILT
+132 FILDDEIPCSKNILT

-201 RTPDIFVGNTST
+201 RTPDIFVGETT
-213 VSFHKEDINKCIEIV
+213 TKSFHKECVGKCIEIV

-236 ANLENARLI
+236 ANLDNARLI

-306 YQAKGILARISMMAN
+306 YQAKGVLARISMMAN

-328 VESVAVES
+328 VEAVAVES

-406 KIKEFV
+406 KIKTFV
-412 MNLFDKVAN
+412 MNLFTKVEN

-431 EYIEKY
+431 DYIEKY
-437 KDQIDKQTAGF
+437 KDQINKPTAGF
-448 TTVNMP
+448 TTVNMA
-454 NYKDGLARI
+454 NYKDGLVRI
-463 QENITPQFDAV
+463 QTPKVPNFNAV
-474 INSATGMGDKDE
+474 ISDNVMNAGE
-486 DVDTAINNFRR
+486 DNAALEKVIDDFRKTLVD
-497 TLIKDYKDND
+497 DYKPGD
-507 EWKESCN
+507 EWKEACN
-514 DYFKGGKDSDKDY
+514 NFFKGGKDSERDY
-527 SANEINI
+527 STNEINI
-534 RYLADRVLEIP
+534 VDLSNKVLEIP
-545 KIVDGL
+545 KIVDGI
-551 KKDKTTA
+551 KKDKATSD
-558 EQLFKS
+558 QLYKS
-564 LESAIAKAAAQDNQ
+564 LEAAINRLANATPKTESVYLYNENVFTEDTGAVINNTGSTAPGTTAAQSANSADITKAGNDTIKTV
-578 NVKAN
+578 NDKAN
-583 ANKVQTDAK
+583 ADKPD
-592 GTENKAIGST
+592 NKAG
-602 TNTPSSLGT
+602 
-611 GNNNA
+611 
-616 GSGPKVGGGTTNT
+616 
-629 AESILYLYGD
+629 
-639 VFTELEIVQSNT
+639 VQ
-651 TTSNGNN
+651 
-658 GSNITSAGNATI
+658 
-670 DKVKDGSVGP
+670 
-680 KVAAKAQKLCNK
+680 AQKVINK
-692 IASTYSTYYQ
+692 MASTMSTYYQ

-709 KIMSDYMKIIKVHVS
+709 KIMSDYMKIIKAHVS

-729 NNDAEKAQ
+729 NNDSEKAQ
-737 ENS
+737 QSN

>member
-30 ATLPQVVKLVDT
+30 ATLPQVVRLVDT

-60 SDSEVTARKA
+60 SDSEITARKA

-94 ENLKQL
+94 DNLKRL
-100 KNEGDSRL
+100 NNEGDSRL
-108 INVVND
+108 INVVNE
-114 YLKDFNGND
+114 YLKDFNNND

-132 FVLDDEIPCSKNILT
+132 FILDDEIPCSKNILT

-201 RTPDIFVGNTST
+201 RTPDIFVGETT
-213 VSFHKEDINKCIEIV
+213 TRSFHKECVGKCIEIV

-236 ANLENARLI
+236 ANLDNARLI

-306 YQAKGILARISMMAN
+306 YQAKGVLARISMMAN

-328 VESVAVES
+328 VEAVAVES

-377 MILAEGVDVENRLAA
+377 MILAEGIDVENRLIAV
-392 LHEGA
+392 HEGA

-406 KIKEFV
+406 KIKAFV
-412 MNLFDKVAN
+412 VALFDKVSN

-431 EYIEKY
+431 DYIEKY
-437 KDQIDKQTAGF
+437 KDQIDKPTAGF

-454 NYKDGLARI
+454 NYKEGLNRI
-463 QENITPQFDAV
+463 QAAPNINFNGVISTANGMPENADVDKV
-474 INSATGMGDKDE
+474 INDFRKTI
-486 DVDTAINNFRR
+486 INE
-497 TLIKDYKDND
+497 YKDD
-507 EWKESCN
+507 DDWKETCN
-514 DYFKGGKDSDKDY
+514 NYFKGGKDSDKDY
-527 SANEINI
+527 SANEISI
-534 RYLADRVLEIP
+534 RELANQVLNIP
-545 KIVDGL
+545 KIVDNI
-551 KKDKTTA
+551 KKDKSTSD
-558 EQLFKS
+558 QMFKS
-564 LESAIAKAAAQDNQ
+564 LESAINKAASQQPA
-578 NVKAN
+578 A
-583 ANKVQTDAK
+583 
-592 GTENKAIGST
+592 ST
-602 TNTPSSLGT
+602 TPVDSANTGSNTSATPAASPA
-611 GNNNA
+611 GN
-616 GSGPKVGGGTTNT
+616 P
-629 AESILYLYGD
+629 AESTYLYGD
-639 VFTELEIVQSNT
+639 VFSEIEINKT
-651 TTSNGNN
+651 NAPAAGAT
-658 GSNITSAGNATI
+658 GSNSASITASGNQTI
-670 DKVKDGSVGP
+670 DNVKNGGVDSKTAVN
-680 KVAAKAQKLCNK
+680 AQKIVNR
-692 IASTYSTYYQ
+692 IASTYSTYMQ

-709 KIMSDYMKIIKVHVS
+709 KIMSDYMKIIKAHVS

-729 NNDAEKAQ
+729 NNDSEKAQ
-737 ENS
+737 QAN

>member
-94 ENLKQL
+94 DNLKRL
-100 KNEGDSRL
+100 NNEGDSRL
-108 INVVND
+108 INVVNE
-114 YLKDFNGND
+114 YLKDFNNND

-201 RTPDIFVGNTST
+201 RTPDIFVGETT
-213 VSFHKEDINKCIEIV
+213 TKSFHKECVGKCIEIV

-236 ANLENARLI
+236 ANLDNARLI

-306 YQAKGILARISMMAN
+306 YQAKGVLARISMMAN

-328 VESVAVES
+328 VEAVAVES

-377 MILAEGVDVENRLAA
+377 MILAEGVDVEARLTAV
-392 LHEGA
+392 HEGA

-406 KIKEFV
+406 KIKTFV
-412 MNLFDKVAN
+412 MALFDKVSN

-431 EYIEKY
+431 DYIEKY
-437 KDQIDKQTAGF
+437 KDQIDKPTAGF

-454 NYKDGLARI
+454 NYKEGLNRI
-463 QENITPQFDAV
+463 QAAPNINFNGVISTANGMPENADVDKV
-474 INSATGMGDKDE
+474 INDFRKTI
-486 DVDTAINNFRR
+486 INE
-497 TLIKDYKDND
+497 YKDD
-507 EWKESCN
+507 DDWKETCN
-514 DYFKGGKDSDKDY
+514 NYFKGGKDSDKDY
-527 SANEINI
+527 SANEISI
-534 RYLADRVLEIP
+534 RELANQVLNIP
-545 KIVDGL
+545 KIVDNI
-551 KKDKTTA
+551 KKDKSTSD
-558 EQLFKS
+558 QMFKS
-564 LESAIAKAAAQDNQ
+564 LESAINKAASQQPASTPADSSNTSSASSAPASTPAAPAAAPAQGAQHN
-578 NVKAN
+578 
-583 ANKVQTDAK
+583 
-592 GTENKAIGST
+592 ST
-602 TNTPSSLGT
+602 
-611 GNNNA
+611 
-616 GSGPKVGGGTTNT
+616 
-629 AESILYLYGD
+629 YLYGD
-639 VFTELEIVQSNT
+639 VFSEIEINKT
-651 TTSNGNN
+651 NAPAAGAT
-658 GSNITSAGNATI
+658 GSNSASITASGNQTI
-670 DKVKDGSVGP
+670 DNVKNGGVDSKTAVN
-680 KVAAKAQKLCNK
+680 AQKIVNR
-692 IASTYSTYYQ
+692 IASTYSTYMQ

-709 KIMSDYMKIIKVHVS
+709 KIMSDYMKIIKAHVS

-729 NNDAEKAQ
+729 NNDSEKAQ
-737 ENS
+737 QSN

>member
-30 ATLPQVVKLVDT
+30 ATLPQVVRLVDT

-94 ENLKQL
+94 DNLKRL
-100 KNEGDSRL
+100 NNEGDSRL
-108 INVVND
+108 INVVNE
-114 YLKDFNGND
+114 YLKDFNNND

-132 FVLDDEIPCSKNILT
+132 FKLDDEIPCSKNILT

-201 RTPDIFVGNTST
+201 RTPDIFVGETT
-213 VSFHKEDINKCIEIV
+213 TKSFHKECVGKCIEIV

-236 ANLENARLI
+236 ANLDNARLI

-306 YQAKGILARISMMAN
+306 YQAKGVLARIAMMAN
-321 EEFVDDT
+321 QEFVDDT
-328 VESVAVES
+328 VEAVAVES

-406 KIKEFV
+406 KIKTFV
-412 MNLFDKVAN
+412 MNLFTKVEN

-437 KDQIDKQTAGF
+437 KDQINKPTAGF
-448 TTVNMP
+448 TTVNMA
-454 NYKDGLARI
+454 NYKDGLVRI
-463 QENITPQFDAV
+463 QTPKVPNFNAV
-474 INSATGMGDKDE
+474 ISDNVMNAGE
-486 DVDTAINNFRR
+486 DNAALEKVIDDFRKGLVDSYNPG
-497 TLIKDYKDND
+497 D
-507 EWKESCN
+507 EWKEACN
-514 DYFKGGKDSDKDY
+514 NFFKGGKDSERDY
-527 SANEINI
+527 STNEINI
-534 RYLADRVLEIP
+534 VDLSNKVLEIP
-545 KIVDGL
+545 KIVDSI
-551 KKDKTTA
+551 KKDKATSD
-558 EQLFKS
+558 QLYKS
-564 LESAIAKAAAQDNQ
+564 LEAAINRLANATPKTESVYLYNENAFTEDTGAVINNSGSTAPGTTAAQSANSADITKAGNDTIKTV
-578 NVKAN
+578 NDKAN
-583 ANKVQTDAK
+583 ADKPD
-592 GTENKAIGST
+592 NKAG
-602 TNTPSSLGT
+602 
-611 GNNNA
+611 
-616 GSGPKVGGGTTNT
+616 
-629 AESILYLYGD
+629 
-639 VFTELEIVQSNT
+639 VQ
-651 TTSNGNN
+651 
-658 GSNITSAGNATI
+658 
-670 DKVKDGSVGP
+670 
-680 KVAAKAQKLCNK
+680 AQKVINK
-692 IASTYSTYYQ
+692 MASTMSTYYQ

-709 KIMSDYMKIIKVHVS
+709 KIMSDYMKIIKAHVS

-729 NNDAEKAQ
+729 NNNSEKAQ
-737 ENS
+737 QSN

>member
-94 ENLKQL
+94 DNLKRL
-100 KNEGDSRL
+100 NNEGDSRL
-108 INVVND
+108 INVVNE
-114 YLKDFNGND
+114 YLKDFNNND
-123 ILMEREMTQ
+123 ILMEHEMTQ

-201 RTPDIFVGNTST
+201 RTPDIFVGETT
-213 VSFHKEDINKCIEIV
+213 TKSFHKECVGKCIEIV

-236 ANLENARLI
+236 ANLDNARLI

-306 YQAKGILARISMMAN
+306 YQAKGVLARISMMAN

-328 VESVAVES
+328 VEAVAVES

-406 KIKEFV
+406 KIKTFV
-412 MNLFDKVAN
+412 MNLFTKVEN

-437 KDQIDKQTAGF
+437 KDQINKPTAGF
-448 TTVNMP
+448 TTVNMA
-454 NYKDGLARI
+454 NYKDGLVRI
-463 QENITPQFDAV
+463 QTPKVPNFSAV
-474 INSATGMGDKDE
+474 ISDNVLNAGE
-486 DVDTAINNFRR
+486 DNAALEKVIDDFRKTLVD
-497 TLIKDYKDND
+497 DYKPGD
-507 EWKESCN
+507 EWKEACN
-514 DYFKGGKDSDKDY
+514 NFFKGGKDSERDY
-527 SANEINI
+527 STNEINI
-534 RYLADRVLEIP
+534 VDLSNKVLEIP
-545 KIVDGL
+545 KIVDGI
-551 KKDKTTA
+551 KKDKATSD
-558 EQLFKS
+558 QLYKS
-564 LESAIAKAAAQDNQ
+564 LEAAINRLANAAPKTESAYLYNDNAFTEDTGAVLNTTGNTAPGTTAAQSANSADITKAGNDAIKTV
-578 NVKAN
+578 NDKAN
-583 ANKVQTDAK
+583 ADKPD
-592 GTENKAIGST
+592 NKAG
-602 TNTPSSLGT
+602 
-611 GNNNA
+611 
-616 GSGPKVGGGTTNT
+616 
-629 AESILYLYGD
+629 
-639 VFTELEIVQSNT
+639 VQ
-651 TTSNGNN
+651 
-658 GSNITSAGNATI
+658 
-670 DKVKDGSVGP
+670 
-680 KVAAKAQKLCNK
+680 AQKVINK
-692 IASTYSTYYQ
+692 MASTMSTYYQ

-709 KIMSDYMKIIKVHVS
+709 KIMSDYMKIIKAHVS

-729 NNDAEKAQ
+729 NNNAEKAQ
-737 ENS
+737 ENN

>member
-94 ENLKQL
+94 DNLKRL
-100 KNEGDSRL
+100 NNEGDSRL
-108 INVVND
+108 INIVNE
-114 YLKDFNGND
+114 YLKDFNNND

-132 FVLDDEIPCSKNILT
+132 FILDDEIPCSKNILT

-201 RTPDIFVGNTST
+201 RTPDIFVGETT
-213 VSFHKEDINKCIEIV
+213 TKSFHKECVGKCIEIV
-228 KSVRDDLE
+228 RSVRDDLE
-236 ANLENARLI
+236 ANLDNARLI

-306 YQAKGILARISMMAN
+306 YQAKGVLARISMMAN

-328 VESVAVES
+328 VEAVAVES

-406 KIKEFV
+406 KIKTFV
-412 MNLFDKVAN
+412 MALFDKVSN

-431 EYIEKY
+431 DYIEKY
-437 KDQIDKQTAGF
+437 KDQIDKPTAGF

-454 NYKDGLARI
+454 NYKEGLNRI
-463 QENITPQFDAV
+463 QAATNINFNGVISTANGMPENADVDKV
-474 INSATGMGDKDE
+474 INDFRKTI
-486 DVDTAINNFRR
+486 INE
-497 TLIKDYKDND
+497 YKDD
-507 EWKESCN
+507 DDWKETCN
-514 DYFKGGKDSDKDY
+514 NYFKGGKDSDKDY
-527 SANEINI
+527 SANEISI
-534 RYLADRVLEIP
+534 RELANQVLNIP
-545 KIVDGL
+545 KIVDNL
-551 KKDKTTA
+551 KKDKSTSD
-558 EQLFKS
+558 QMFKS
-564 LESAIAKAAAQDNQ
+564 LESAINKAASQQPA
-578 NVKAN
+578 
-583 ANKVQTDAK
+583 
-592 GTENKAIGST
+592 ST
-602 TNTPSSLGT
+602 PADSSNTSSTPSAPASTPAAPAAAPAQGT
-611 GNNNA
+611 QHN
-616 GSGPKVGGGTTNT
+616 ST
-629 AESILYLYGD
+629 YLYGD
-639 VFTELEIVQSNT
+639 VFSEIEINKT
-651 TTSNGNN
+651 NAPAAGAT
-658 GSNITSAGNATI
+658 GSNSASITASGNQTI
-670 DKVKDGSVGP
+670 DNVKNGGVD
-680 KVAAKAQKLCNK
+680 AKTAVNAQKIVNR
-692 IASTYSTYYQ
+692 IASIYSTYLQ

-729 NNDAEKAQ
+729 NNDSEKAQ
-737 ENS
+737 QSN

>member
-94 ENLKQL
+94 DNLKRL
-100 KNEGDSRL
+100 NNEGDSRL
-108 INVVND
+108 INVVNE
-114 YLKDFNGND
+114 YLKDFNNND

-132 FVLDDEIPCSKNILT
+132 FILDDEIPCSKNILT

-236 ANLENARLI
+236 ANLDNARLI

-306 YQAKGILARISMMAN
+306 NQAKGILARISMMAN

-328 VESVAVES
+328 VEAVAVES

-412 MNLFDKVAN
+412 MNLFDKVSN

-437 KDQIDKQTAGF
+437 KDQISKPTAGF

-454 NYKDGLARI
+454 NYKEGLNRI
-463 QENITPQFDAV
+463 QTPPNIQFDAV
-474 INSATGMGDKDE
+474 INTATKME
-486 DVDTAINNFRR
+486 ENSDVDQVINNFRKG
-497 TLIKDYKDND
+497 IISDYKDTD
-507 EWKESCN
+507 EWKETCN
-514 DYFKGGKDSDKDY
+514 DYFQGGKDSDKDY
-527 SANEINI
+527 SANEISVSA
-534 RYLADRVLEIP
+534 LAEQVLAIP
-545 KIVDGL
+545 KIVDNI
-551 KKDKTTA
+551 KKDKATSDK
-558 EQLFKS
+558 LFKS
-564 LESAIAKAAAQDNQ
+564 LDSAINKAASQQPA
-578 NVKAN
+578 A
-583 ANKVQTDAK
+583 
-592 GTENKAIGST
+592 ST
-602 TNTPSSLGT
+602 TNTDST
-611 GNNNA
+611 NA
-616 GSGPKVGGGTTNT
+616 GSNTPATPAASPDGKV
-629 AESILYLYGD
+629 ESTYLYGD
-639 VFTELEIVQSNT
+639 VFCEIEINKTNAPAPGT
-651 TTSNGNN
+651 T
-658 GSNITSAGNATI
+658 GSNSAAITAAGNKTI
-670 DKVKDGSVGP
+670 DNVKNGGIDSKTAVN
-680 KVAAKAQKLCNK
+680 AQKIVNR
-692 IASTYSTYYQ
+692 IASTYSTYLQ
-702 CKYQMAE
+702 CKYQTAE
-709 KIMSDYMKIIKVHVS
+709 KIMSDYMKIIKAHVS

-729 NNDAEKAQ
+729 NNDSEKAQ
-737 ENS
+737 QSN

>member
-94 ENLKQL
+94 DNLKRL
-100 KNEGDSRL
+100 NNEGDSRL
-108 INVVND
+108 INVVNE
-114 YLKDFNGND
+114 YLKDFNNND

-201 RTPDIFVGNTST
+201 RTPDIFVGETT
-213 VSFHKEDINKCIEIV
+213 TKSFHKECVGKCIEIV

-236 ANLENARLI
+236 ANLDNARLI

-306 YQAKGILARISMMAN
+306 YQAKGVLARISMMAN

-328 VESVAVES
+328 VEAVAVES

-377 MILAEGVDVENRLAA
+377 MILAEGVDVESRLAA

-406 KIKEFV
+406 KIKTFV
-412 MNLFDKVAN
+412 MNLFDKVSN

-431 EYIEKY
+431 DYIEKY
-437 KDQIDKQTAGF
+437 KDQIDKPTAGF

-454 NYKDGLARI
+454 NYKEGLNRI
-463 QENITPQFDAV
+463 QAAPNINFNGVISTANGMPENADVDKV
-474 INSATGMGDKDE
+474 INDFRKTI
-486 DVDTAINNFRR
+486 INE
-497 TLIKDYKDND
+497 YKDD
-507 EWKESCN
+507 DDWKETCN
-514 DYFKGGKDSDKDY
+514 NYFKGGKDSDKDY
-527 SANEINI
+527 SANEISI
-534 RYLADRVLEIP
+534 RELANQVLNIP
-545 KIVDGL
+545 KIVDNI
-551 KKDKTTA
+551 KKDKSTSD
-558 EQLFKS
+558 QMFKS
-564 LESAIAKAAAQDNQ
+564 LESAINKAASQQPA
-578 NVKAN
+578 
-583 ANKVQTDAK
+583 
-592 GTENKAIGST
+592 ST
-602 TNTPSSLGT
+602 PADSSNTSSTPSAPASTPAAPAAAPAQGAQHNST
-611 GNNNA
+611 
-616 GSGPKVGGGTTNT
+616 
-629 AESILYLYGD
+629 YLYGD
-639 VFTELEIVQSNT
+639 VFSEIEINKT
-651 TTSNGNN
+651 NAPAAGAT
-658 GSNITSAGNATI
+658 GSNSASITASGNQTI
-670 DKVKDGSVGP
+670 DNVKNGGVD
-680 KVAAKAQKLCNK
+680 AKTAVNAQKIVNR
-692 IASTYSTYYQ
+692 IASTYSTYLQ

-709 KIMSDYMKIIKVHVS
+709 KIMSDYMKIIKAHVS

-729 NNDAEKAQ
+729 NNDSEKAQ
-737 ENS
+737 QSN

>member
-94 ENLKQL
+94 DNLKRL
-100 KNEGDSRL
+100 NNEGDSRL
-108 INVVND
+108 INVVNE
-114 YLKDFNGND
+114 YLKDFNNND

-132 FVLDDEIPCSKNILT
+132 FILDDEIPCSKNILT

-201 RTPDIFVGNTST
+201 RTPDIFVGETT
-213 VSFHKEDINKCIEIV
+213 TKSFHKECVGKCIEIV

-236 ANLENARLI
+236 ANLDNARLI

-306 YQAKGILARISMMAN
+306 YQAKGVLARISMMAN

-328 VESVAVES
+328 VEAVAVES

-377 MILAEGVDVENRLAA
+377 MILAEGVDVESRLAA

-406 KIKEFV
+406 KIKTFV
-412 MNLFDKVAN
+412 MNLFTKVEN

-437 KDQIDKQTAGF
+437 KDQINKPTAGF
-448 TTVNMP
+448 TTVNMA
-454 NYKDGLARI
+454 NYKDGLVRI
-463 QENITPQFDAV
+463 QTPKVPNFNAV
-474 INSATGMGDKDE
+474 ISDNVMNAGE
-486 DVDTAINNFRR
+486 DNAALEKVIDDFRKTLVD
-497 TLIKDYKDND
+497 DYKPGD
-507 EWKESCN
+507 EWKEACN
-514 DYFKGGKDSDKDY
+514 NFFKGGKDSERDY
-527 SANEINI
+527 STNEINI
-534 RYLADRVLEIP
+534 VDLSNKVLEIP
-545 KIVDGL
+545 KIVDGI
-551 KKDKTTA
+551 KKDKATSD
-558 EQLFKS
+558 QLYKS
-564 LESAIAKAAAQDNQ
+564 LEAAINRLANATPKTESVYLYNKNVFTEDTGAVINNTGSTAPGTTAAQSANSADITKAGNDTIKTV
-578 NVKAN
+578 NDKAN
-583 ANKVQTDAK
+583 ADKPD
-592 GTENKAIGST
+592 NKAG
-602 TNTPSSLGT
+602 
-611 GNNNA
+611 
-616 GSGPKVGGGTTNT
+616 
-629 AESILYLYGD
+629 
-639 VFTELEIVQSNT
+639 VQ
-651 TTSNGNN
+651 
-658 GSNITSAGNATI
+658 
-670 DKVKDGSVGP
+670 
-680 KVAAKAQKLCNK
+680 AQKVINK
-692 IASTYSTYYQ
+692 MASTMSTYYQ

-709 KIMSDYMKIIKVHVS
+709 KIMSDYMKIIKAHVS

-729 NNDAEKAQ
+729 NNDSEKAQ
-737 ENS
+737 QSN

>member
-94 ENLKQL
+94 ENLKRL
-100 KNEGDSRL
+100 NNEGDSRL
-108 INVVND
+108 INVVNE
-114 YLKDFNGND
+114 YLKDFNNND

-132 FVLDDEIPCSKNILT
+132 FILDDEIPCSKNILT

-201 RTPDIFVGNTST
+201 RTPDIFVGETT
-213 VSFHKEDINKCIEIV
+213 TKSFHKECVGKCIEIV

-236 ANLENARLI
+236 ANLDNARLI

-306 YQAKGILARISMMAN
+306 YQAKGVLARISMMAN

-328 VESVAVES
+328 VEAVAVES

-377 MILAEGVDVENRLAA
+377 MILAEGVDVEARLTAV
-392 LHEGA
+392 HEGA

-406 KIKEFV
+406 KIKTFV
-412 MNLFDKVAN
+412 MNLFIKVEN

-431 EYIEKY
+431 DYIEKY
-437 KDQIDKQTAGF
+437 KDQINKPTAGF
-448 TTVNMP
+448 TTVNMA
-454 NYKDGLARI
+454 NYKDGLVRI
-463 QENITPQFDAV
+463 QTPKVPNFNAV
-474 INSATGMGDKDE
+474 ISDNVMNAGE
-486 DVDTAINNFRR
+486 DNAALEKVIDDFRKTLVD
-497 TLIKDYKDND
+497 DYKPGD
-507 EWKESCN
+507 EWKEACN
-514 DYFKGGKDSDKDY
+514 NFFKGGKDSERDY
-527 SANEINI
+527 STNEINI
-534 RYLADRVLEIP
+534 VDLSNKVLEIP
-545 KIVDGL
+545 KIVDGI
-551 KKDKTTA
+551 KKDKATSD
-558 EQLFKS
+558 QLYKS
-564 LESAIAKAAAQDNQ
+564 LEAAINRLANATPKTESVYLYNENVFTEDTGAVINNTGSTAPGTTAAQYANSADITKAGNDTIKTI
-578 NVKAN
+578 NDKAN
-583 ANKVQTDAK
+583 ADKPD
-592 GTENKAIGST
+592 NKAG
-602 TNTPSSLGT
+602 
-611 GNNNA
+611 
-616 GSGPKVGGGTTNT
+616 
-629 AESILYLYGD
+629 
-639 VFTELEIVQSNT
+639 VQ
-651 TTSNGNN
+651 
-658 GSNITSAGNATI
+658 
-670 DKVKDGSVGP
+670 
-680 KVAAKAQKLCNK
+680 AQKVINK
-692 IASTYSTYYQ
+692 MASTISTYYQ

-709 KIMSDYMKIIKVHVS
+709 KIMSDYMKIIKAHVS

-729 NNDAEKAQ
+729 NNDSEKAQ
-737 ENS
+737 QSN

>member
-94 ENLKQL
+94 DNLKRL
-100 KNEGDSRL
+100 NNEGDSRL
-108 INVVND
+108 INVVNE
-114 YLKDFNGND
+114 YLKDFNNND

-132 FVLDDEIPCSKNILT
+132 FILDDEIPCSKNILT

-201 RTPDIFVGNTST
+201 RTPDIFVGETT
-213 VSFHKEDINKCIEIV
+213 TKSFHKECVGKCIEIV

-236 ANLENARLI
+236 ANLDNARLI

-306 YQAKGILARISMMAN
+306 YQAKGVLARISMMAN

-328 VESVAVES
+328 VEAVAVES

-406 KIKEFV
+406 KIKTFV
-412 MNLFDKVAN
+412 MALFDKVSN

-431 EYIEKY
+431 DYIEKY
-437 KDQIDKQTAGF
+437 KDQIDKPTAGF

-454 NYKDGLARI
+454 NYKEGLNRI
-463 QENITPQFDAV
+463 QAAPNINFNGVISTANGMPENADVDKV
-474 INSATGMGDKDE
+474 INDFRKTI
-486 DVDTAINNFRR
+486 INE
-497 TLIKDYKDND
+497 YKDD
-507 EWKESCN
+507 DDWKETCN

-527 SANEINI
+527 SANEISI
-534 RYLADRVLEIP
+534 RELANQVLNIP
-545 KIVDGL
+545 KIVDNI
-551 KKDKTTA
+551 KKDKSTSD
-558 EQLFKS
+558 QMFKS
-564 LESAIAKAAAQDNQ
+564 LESAINKAASQQPA
-578 NVKAN
+578 
-583 ANKVQTDAK
+583 
-592 GTENKAIGST
+592 S
-602 TNTPSSLGT
+602 TNTSTDST
-611 GNNNA
+611 NT
-616 GSGPKVGGGTTNT
+616 GTTQAAPQPQGT
-629 AESILYLYGD
+629 VESTYLYGD
-639 VFTELEIVQSNT
+639 VFSEIEINKTNAPAPGST
-651 TTSNGNN
+651 GGN
-658 GSNITSAGNATI
+658 SASITASGNQTI
-670 DKVKDGSVGP
+670 DNVKNGGVDSKTAVN
-680 KVAAKAQKLCNK
+680 AQKIVNR
-692 IASTYSTYYQ
+692 IASTYSTYLQ

-709 KIMSDYMKIIKVHVS
+709 KIMSDYMKIIKAHVS

-729 NNDAEKAQ
+729 NNDSEKAQ
-737 ENS
+737 QSN

>member
-94 ENLKQL
+94 DNLKRL
-100 KNEGDSRL
+100 NNEGDSRL
-108 INVVND
+108 INVVNE

-201 RTPDIFVGNTST
+201 RTPDIFVGETT
-213 VSFHKEDINKCIEIV
+213 TRSFHKECVGKCIEIV

-236 ANLENARLI
+236 ANLDNARLI

-306 YQAKGILARISMMAN
+306 YQAKGVLARISMMAN

-328 VESVAVES
+328 VEAVAVES

-344 FKFTKLTDAEI
+344 FKFTKLTDAEV

-406 KIKEFV
+406 KIKAFV
-412 MNLFDKVAN
+412 VSLFDKVSN

-431 EYIEKY
+431 DYIEKY
-437 KDQIDKQTAGF
+437 KDQIDKPTAGF

-454 NYKDGLARI
+454 NYKEGLNRI
-463 QENITPQFDAV
+463 QAAPNINFNGVISTANGMPENADVDKV
-474 INSATGMGDKDE
+474 INDFRKTI
-486 DVDTAINNFRR
+486 INE
-497 TLIKDYKDND
+497 YKDD
-507 EWKESCN
+507 DDWKETCN
-514 DYFKGGKDSDKDY
+514 NYFKGGKDSDKDY
-527 SANEINI
+527 SANEISI
-534 RYLADRVLEIP
+534 RELANQVLNIP
-545 KIVDGL
+545 KIVDNI
-551 KKDKTTA
+551 KKDKSTSD
-558 EQLFKS
+558 QLFKS
-564 LESAIAKAAAQDNQ
+564 LESAINKAASQQPA
-578 NVKAN
+578 A
-583 ANKVQTDAK
+583 
-592 GTENKAIGST
+592 ST
-602 TNTPSSLGT
+602 TPADSTNTSSTTSTPSTPAAAPAQGAQHNST
-611 GNNNA
+611 
-616 GSGPKVGGGTTNT
+616 
-629 AESILYLYGD
+629 YLYGD
-639 VFTELEIVQSNT
+639 VFSEIEINKT
-651 TTSNGNN
+651 NAPAAGAT
-658 GSNITSAGNATI
+658 GSNSASITASGNQTI
-670 DKVKDGSVGP
+670 DNVKNGGVDSKTAVN
-680 KVAAKAQKLCNK
+680 AQKIVNR
-692 IASTYSTYYQ
+692 IASTYSTYMQ

-709 KIMSDYMKIIKVHVS
+709 KIMSDYMKIIKAHVS

-729 NNDAEKAQ
+729 NNDSEKAQ
-737 ENS
+737 QAN

>member
-30 ATLPQVVKLVDT
+30 ATLPQVVRLVDT

-94 ENLKQL
+94 DNLKRL
-100 KNEGDSRL
+100 NNEGDSRL
-108 INVVND
+108 INVVNE
-114 YLKDFNGND
+114 YLKDFNNND

-132 FVLDDEIPCSKNILT
+132 FILDDEIPCSKNILT

-201 RTPDIFVGNTST
+201 RTPDIFVGETT
-213 VSFHKEDINKCIEIV
+213 TKSFHKECVGKCIEIV

-236 ANLENARLI
+236 ANLDNARLI

-306 YQAKGILARISMMAN
+306 YQAKGVLARISMMAN

-328 VESVAVES
+328 VEAVAVES

-344 FKFTKLTDAEI
+344 FKFTKLTDAEV

-377 MILAEGVDVENRLAA
+377 MILAEGVDVESRLAA

-406 KIKEFV
+406 KIKTFV
-412 MNLFDKVAN
+412 MNLFTKVEN

-431 EYIEKY
+431 DYIEKY
-437 KDQIDKQTAGF
+437 KDQINKPTAGF
-448 TTVNMP
+448 TTVNMA
-454 NYKDGLARI
+454 NYKDGLVRI
-463 QENITPQFDAV
+463 QTPKVPNFNAV
-474 INSATGMGDKDE
+474 ISDNVMNAGE
-486 DVDTAINNFRR
+486 DNAALEKVIDDFRKTLVD
-497 TLIKDYKDND
+497 DYKPGD
-507 EWKESCN
+507 EWKEACN
-514 DYFKGGKDSDKDY
+514 NFFKGGKDSERDY
-527 SANEINI
+527 STNEINI
-534 RYLADRVLEIP
+534 VDLSNKVLEIP
-545 KIVDGL
+545 KIVDGI
-551 KKDKTTA
+551 KKDKATSD
-558 EQLFKS
+558 QLYKS
-564 LESAIAKAAAQDNQ
+564 LEAAINRLANATPKTESVYLYNENAFTEDTGAVINNTGSTAPGTTAAQSANSADITKAGNDTIKTV
-578 NVKAN
+578 NDKAN
-583 ANKVQTDAK
+583 ADKPD
-592 GTENKAIGST
+592 NKAG
-602 TNTPSSLGT
+602 
-611 GNNNA
+611 
-616 GSGPKVGGGTTNT
+616 
-629 AESILYLYGD
+629 
-639 VFTELEIVQSNT
+639 VQ
-651 TTSNGNN
+651 
-658 GSNITSAGNATI
+658 
-670 DKVKDGSVGP
+670 
-680 KVAAKAQKLCNK
+680 AQKVINK
-692 IASTYSTYYQ
+692 MASTMSTYYQ

-709 KIMSDYMKIIKVHVS
+709 KIMSDYMKIIKAHVS

-729 NNDAEKAQ
+729 NNDSEKAQ
-737 ENS
+737 QSN

>member
-1 MEGNMKAFSFDSVLL
+1 MEGNMKAFSFDSILL

-30 ATLPQVVKLVDT
+30 ATLPQVVRLVDT
-42 FKTKALKENQTF
+42 FKTKAMKETQTF

-60 SDSEVTARKA
+60 SESEVTARKA

-79 RLNAFYTAKYVDVLD
+79 RLNAFYTAKYVDVL
-94 ENLKQL
+94 EYNLKRL
-100 KNEGDSRL
+100 SNEGDSRL
-108 INVVND
+108 INVVNE
-114 YLKDFNGND
+114 YLKDFNNND

-132 FVLDDEIPCSKNILT
+132 FILDDEIPCSKNILT

-213 VSFHKEDINKCIEIV
+213 VSFHKKCVGKCIEIV

-236 ANLENARLI
+236 ANLDNARLI

-286 IWTYHLT
+286 IWTYHMT

-306 YQAKGILARISMMAN
+306 YQAKGVLARISMMAN

-328 VESVAVES
+328 VEAVAVES

-406 KIKEFV
+406 KIKTFV
-412 MNLFDKVAN
+412 MNLFTKVEN

-437 KDQIDKQTAGF
+437 KDQINKPTAGF
-448 TTVNMP
+448 TTVNMA
-454 NYKDGLARI
+454 NYKDGLVRI
-463 QENITPQFDAV
+463 QTPKVPNFSAV
-474 INSATGMGDKDE
+474 ISDNVLNAGE
-486 DVDTAINNFRR
+486 DNAALEKVIDDFRKTLVD
-497 TLIKDYKDND
+497 DYKPGD
-507 EWKESCN
+507 EWKEACN
-514 DYFKGGKDSDKDY
+514 NFFKGGKDSERDY
-527 SANEINI
+527 STNEINI
-534 RYLADRVLEIP
+534 VDISNKVLEIP
-545 KIVDGL
+545 KIVDGI
-551 KKDKTTA
+551 KKDKATSD
-558 EQLFKS
+558 QLYKS
-564 LESAIAKAAAQDNQ
+564 LETAINRLANATPKTESVYLYNENAFTEDTGAVLNTTGNTAPGTTAAQSANSADITKAGNDAIKTV
-578 NVKAN
+578 NDKAN
-583 ANKVQTDAK
+583 ADKPD
-592 GTENKAIGST
+592 NKAG
-602 TNTPSSLGT
+602 
-611 GNNNA
+611 
-616 GSGPKVGGGTTNT
+616 
-629 AESILYLYGD
+629 
-639 VFTELEIVQSNT
+639 VQ
-651 TTSNGNN
+651 
-658 GSNITSAGNATI
+658 
-670 DKVKDGSVGP
+670 
-680 KVAAKAQKLCNK
+680 AQKVINK
-692 IASTYSTYYQ
+692 MASTMSTYYQ

-709 KIMSDYMKIIKVHVS
+709 KIMSDYMKIIKAHVS

-729 NNDAEKAQ
+729 NNDSEKAQ
-737 ENS
+737 QAN

>member
-94 ENLKQL
+94 DNLKRL
-100 KNEGDSRL
+100 NNEGDSRL
-108 INVVND
+108 INVVNE
-114 YLKDFNGND
+114 YLKDFNNND

-201 RTPDIFVGNTST
+201 RTPDIFVGETT
-213 VSFHKEDINKCIEIV
+213 TKSFHKECVGKCIEIV

-236 ANLENARLI
+236 ANLDNARLI

-306 YQAKGILARISMMAN
+306 YQAKGVLARISMMAN

-328 VESVAVES
+328 VEAVAVES

-377 MILAEGVDVENRLAA
+377 MILAEGVDVENRLMAV
-392 LHEGA
+392 HEGA

-406 KIKEFV
+406 KIKTFV
-412 MNLFDKVAN
+412 MALFDKVSN

-431 EYIEKY
+431 DYIEKY
-437 KDQIDKQTAGF
+437 KDQIDKPTAGF

-454 NYKDGLARI
+454 NYKEGLNRI
-463 QENITPQFDAV
+463 QAAPNINFNGVISTANGMPENADVDKV
-474 INSATGMGDKDE
+474 INDFRKTI
-486 DVDTAINNFRR
+486 INE
-497 TLIKDYKDND
+497 YKDD
-507 EWKESCN
+507 DDWKETCN
-514 DYFKGGKDSDKDY
+514 NYFKGGKDSDKDY
-527 SANEINI
+527 SANEISI
-534 RYLADRVLEIP
+534 RELANQVLNIP
-545 KIVDGL
+545 KIVDNI
-551 KKDKTTA
+551 KKDKSTSD
-558 EQLFKS
+558 QMFKS
-564 LESAIAKAAAQDNQ
+564 LESAINKAASQQPA
-578 NVKAN
+578 
-583 ANKVQTDAK
+583 
-592 GTENKAIGST
+592 ST
-602 TNTPSSLGT
+602 TADSSNTSSTPSAPASTPAAPAAAPAQGAQHNST
-611 GNNNA
+611 
-616 GSGPKVGGGTTNT
+616 
-629 AESILYLYGD
+629 YLYGD
-639 VFTELEIVQSNT
+639 VFSEIEINKT
-651 TTSNGNN
+651 NAPAAGAT
-658 GSNITSAGNATI
+658 GSNSASITASGNQTI
-670 DKVKDGSVGP
+670 DNVKNGGVDSKTAVN
-680 KVAAKAQKLCNK
+680 AQKIVNR
-692 IASTYSTYYQ
+692 IASTYSTYLQ

-709 KIMSDYMKIIKVHVS
+709 KIMSDYMKIIKAHVS

-729 NNDAEKAQ
+729 NNDSEKAQ
-737 ENS
+737 QAN